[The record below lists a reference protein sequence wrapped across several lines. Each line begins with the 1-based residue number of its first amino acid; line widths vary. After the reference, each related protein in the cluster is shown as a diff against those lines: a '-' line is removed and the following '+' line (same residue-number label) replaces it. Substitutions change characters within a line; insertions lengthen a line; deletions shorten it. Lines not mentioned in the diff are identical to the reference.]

1 MVDTPELRILVLLR
15 HAQAKGSSADGDLGR
30 ELTSS
35 GRETAAH
42 VGEWLREQGV
52 RPDVAVLSP
61 STRTRQ
67 TWEGLRAGG
76 LDADDVWTDSA
87 IYDADPADIV
97 ESINTVPDDVSTLVV
112 VGHAPG
118 IPALALDLADHLP
131 EHQEDRPDDGW
142 PPAAVAVVGH
152 RGTWAQF
159 PGQDTAVV
167 AFHRP

>member
-1 MVDTPELRILVLLR
+1 MTRILVLDGHPAPASLCRSLAQRYADAAREAGHELR
-15 HAQAKGSSADGDLGR
+15 VVHLHDL
-30 ELTSS
+30 
-35 GRETAAH
+35 
-42 VGEWLREQGV
+42 
-52 RPDVAVLSP
+52 DF
-61 STRTRQ
+61 
-67 TWEGLRAGG
+67 
-76 LDADDVWTDSA
+76 DADDVWTDSA

-97 ESINTVPDDVSTLVV
+97 ESINAVPDDVSTLVV